1 MFQAESVL
9 NLRIGI
15 WRLFRDSE
23 FEFRISYGEP
33 QGRHPVG
40 AGFVNM
46 RRKKFWKVI
55 TREEAQA
62 LFEDVPRLEE
72 ETVELGHALGRIAA
86 RDLSSPTDVPHFA
99 RSSMDGF
106 AVKASDTYGA
116 TETSPVILR
125 VIGEIPVGD
134 EAIYGISDGETLEI
148 STGGMLPPYAD
159 AVLMVEYTTPSDG
172 GTIEVTKAVAP
183 GENITQIGED
193 IRKGSPLLKKGKRVR
208 AQDIGGLASVGII
221 QVPVVR
227 RPRVGILSTG
237 DELVSPDHE
246 PGLGQVRAVNSCT
259 LSALTVQ
266 YGASPAD
273 FGIVRDS
280 YDWIKESLHR
290 ALRASDVVVI
300 SGGSSVGTHDMTLDV
315 IQSFEESRILAH
327 GLAIRPGKPTII
339 AQVGGKAVFGLPG
352 HPVSAMI
359 VFAILVKYVIHQ
371 MVGHCDGLN
380 HRQALKVR
388 IAQNIASVS
397 GREDYVRVSLEKEGE
412 EVLARPIL
420 GKSAAISTLV
430 RADGLVR
437 IPLEKEGLEAGE
449 VVEVELW

>member
-1 MFQAESVL
+1 MK
-9 NLRIGI
+9 
-15 WRLFRDSE
+15 
-23 FEFRISYGEP
+23 
-33 QGRHPVG
+33 
-40 AGFVNM
+40 
-46 RRKKFWKVI
+46 RKKFWKVI

-62 LFEDVPRLEE
+62 LFKDIARLEE
-72 ETVELGHALGRIAA
+72 ETVELGQALGRIAA
-86 RDLSSPTDVPHFA
+86 RDMSSPTDVPHFA

-106 AVKASDTYGA
+106 AVKASNTYGA

-125 VIGEIPVGD
+125 VIGEIEVGD
-134 EAIYGISDGETLEI
+134 EAVQGISDGETLEI
-148 STGGMLPPYAD
+148 PTGGMLPPNAD
-159 AVLMVEYTTPSDG
+159 AVLMVEHTAPSDR
-172 GTIEVTKAVAP
+172 GTIQVAKAVAP
-183 GENITQIGED
+183 GENITPIGED
-193 IRKGSPLLKKGKRVR
+193 IRKGSPVLKKGKPIR
-208 AQDIGGLASVGII
+208 AQDIGGLASVGVT

-237 DELVSPDHE
+237 DELVSPDLE
-246 PGLGQVRAVNSCT
+246 PGLGQVRGVNSCT

-273 FGIVRDS
+273 FGIVSDS
-280 YDWIKESLHR
+280 FDRIKESLGT

-315 IQSFEESRILAH
+315 IQSFEESKILAH
-327 GLAIRPGKPTII
+327 GLAVRPGKPTIV
-339 AQVGGKAVFGLPG
+339 AQVGGKPVFGLPG

-359 VFAILVKYVIHQ
+359 VFAILVKRVIHQ
-371 MVGHCDGLN
+371 MVGHCDGFN
-380 HRQALKVR
+380 HHQALKAR

-412 EVLARPIL
+412 EVFARPIL

-437 IPLEKEGLEAGE
+437 IPLEKEGLQAGE
-449 VVEVELW
+449 IIEVELW